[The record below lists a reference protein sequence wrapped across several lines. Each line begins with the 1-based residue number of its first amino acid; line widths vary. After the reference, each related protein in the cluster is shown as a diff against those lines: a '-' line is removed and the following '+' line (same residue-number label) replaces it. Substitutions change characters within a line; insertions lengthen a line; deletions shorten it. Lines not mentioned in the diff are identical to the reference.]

1 MNLGQGDSVQGRFV
15 FCCFTEVH
23 EARGWEGGWKEGG
36 EGGRVSNCARPWTVG
51 PAGDALSCDQEHVT
65 PPCRPRP
72 AHWHSPPLHCAHS
85 PCSPAEGSGA
95 GTLWESAPQSPEFI
109 FLVIECVVFC

>member
-72 AHWHSPPLHCAHS
+72 APPTGTAPLCTVPTAPADLLRAPGLA
-85 PCSPAEGSGA
+85 PCGKVLLKVQNSYS
-95 GTLWESAPQSPEFI
+95 
-109 FLVIECVVFC
+109 